1 MFARDRPVYV
11 PGGGS
16 PVSDPL
22 LSLEGVRAGYDLTE
36 VLRGVD
42 LAVEDGSVVSL
53 VGRNGV
59 GKTTTLRSIVGNV
72 TPTAG
77 TITFDGE
84 DVTDLP
90 TEQTIQRGVTFVPED
105 RRVFPGLSVRE
116 NIEMGR
122 LGSGG
127 NSSVDEVL
135 ETFENLQEREGSY
148 GSVLSGGEQQMLAIA
163 RALVADPELLLLDE
177 PTEGL
182 APYIVRDIED
192 IIRELND
199 EGITVLLVEQ
209 NIPVALDVSE
219 YTYILEKGRIVHEG
233 PAGAVRENEEI
244 LDRHLGVGSVE

>member
-1 MFARDRPVYV
+1 MT
-11 PGGGS
+11 
-16 PVSDPL
+16 DPL
-22 LSLEGVRAGYDLTE
+22 LSLTGVRAGYDLTE
-36 VLRGVD
+36 VLRGVEMT
-42 LAVEDGSVVSL
+42 VEEGSVVSL

-59 GKTTTLRSIVGNV
+59 GKTTTLRAIVGNV

-77 TITFDGE
+77 TITFDGG
-84 DVTDLP
+84 DVTQLP
-90 TEQTIQRGVTFVPED
+90 TERTIQRGITFVPED

-122 LGSGG
+122 LGAGG
-127 NSSVDEVL
+127 ETSVDEVL
-135 ETFENLQEREGSY
+135 ETFENLKEREDSY

-199 EGITVLLVEQ
+199 QGITVLLVEQ

-219 YTYILEKGRIVHEG
+219 YTYILGKGRIVHEG
-233 PAGAVRENEEI
+233 PAAAVREDTDV